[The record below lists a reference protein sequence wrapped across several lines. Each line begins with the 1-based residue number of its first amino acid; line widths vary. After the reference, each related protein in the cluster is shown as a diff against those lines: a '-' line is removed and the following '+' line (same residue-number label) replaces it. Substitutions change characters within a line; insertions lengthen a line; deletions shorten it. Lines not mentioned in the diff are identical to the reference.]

1 MNGSKG
7 RSGQVRLSK
16 RRMVGIREEEE
27 DVGSVEDVGMRK
39 TPAQVEIS
47 QLFDQ
52 GEFRQ
57 SAAVDISGRRDNAQR
72 TNPDDGLRPT
82 DGRRRCCV
90 PWIQT
95 IYDETANHYNFSLI
109 SITNKVIISD
119 LLQLLIIITPLAT
132 YSTSAIIFPTISL
145 LYSAIGNI

>member
-1 MNGSKG
+1 
-7 RSGQVRLSK
+7 
-16 RRMVGIREEEE
+16 MVGIREEEE

-57 SAAVDISGRRDNAQR
+57 SADVDISGRRDNAQR

-119 LLQLLIIITPLAT
+119 ITITYNYHFPHYLLNFRHYFSYHLLA
-132 YSTSAIIFPTISL
+132 L
-145 LYSAIGNI
+145 LSHWKYLNNEMQQRRHL